1 MSKKNKTPT
10 RSSPKSSGTPK
21 ATPFPSTPTI
31 MKIGETLEAIK
42 DAMPAA
48 GISTLGLTP
57 ELVKPFVE
65 SQELLRSLLIVLAIA
80 VVIIFIVLWAVG
92 HTDSRDAVQKQ
103 FGTRVPLVVF
113 DAWFVFLFLFASIAG
128 FMFILMNT
136 SQISAAFAISC
147 FFYLLSLIMIAYK
160 LYFNSPVG
168 SSATQIWSFILI
180 INAFFFGI
188 LVMQITNNPFLSI
201 LAIAPTVVYGG
212 FTLYA
217 GGIVAEE

>member
-10 RSSPKSSGTPK
+10 RSSPKSGGTPK
-21 ATPFPSTPTI
+21 ATPRPITPTI
-31 MKIGETLEAIK
+31 MKIGETLEIVK

-65 SQELLRSLLIVLAIA
+65 SQELLRALIFVLAMT
-80 VVIIFIVLWAVG
+80 VVIIFITLWAVG
-92 HTDSRDAVQKQ
+92 HTDARAAVQAQ
-103 FGTRVPLVVF
+103 FGTRVPLYVF
-113 DAWFVFLFLFASIAG
+113 DAWFVALFLFASMAG
-128 FMFILMNT
+128 FIFILTNT
-136 SQISAAFAISC
+136 SQISTAFAISC
-147 FFYLLSLIMIAYK
+147 FFYLLSLVLIAYK
-160 LYFNSPVG
+160 FYFNSPVG

-188 LVMQITNNPFLSI
+188 LVMQISNNPFLSI
-201 LAIAPTVVYGG
+201 LSIAPTVIYGG
-212 FTLYA
+212 FMLYA

>member
-10 RSSPKSSGTPK
+10 RSSPKSGGTPK
-21 ATPFPSTPTI
+21 ATPRPSTPTI

-65 SQELLRSLLIVLAIA
+65 SQELLRSLLIVMAVA

-92 HTDSRDAVQKQ
+92 HTDSRAAVQKQ

-113 DAWFVFLFLFASIAG
+113 DAWFVFLFLFASVAV

-136 SQISAAFAISC
+136 SEISAEFAISC

-201 LAIAPTVVYGG
+201 LAILPTVIFGG
-212 FTLYA
+212 FNLYA
-217 GGIVAEE
+217 GGILSEE